1 MKIEKADK
9 TGFCFGVRRAIDII
23 EGAAREYGRVE
34 TLGQLVHNQQV
45 LQRLAETGIKVINDV
60 GAIKSNTVA
69 ISTHGISPGL
79 EAAIRARQIG
89 VIDTT
94 CPYVH
99 RAQLVA
105 RRLAEA
111 GFFVVIYGEADHPEV
126 KGILGW
132 ARGNGLATLDE
143 NIVASLDPLPRRI
156 GVLSQTTRIPAHFN
170 EFVKRLIDSAFTK
183 DSELRMIDTICHD
196 IRERQEAAVKL
207 ASKVDLMFVVG
218 GRNSAN
224 TNHLAQICSKITET
238 HLIETA
244 EEIKPEWLQDHQHIG
259 VTAGAS
265 TDEQTINEVLAKLKA
280 VTQ

>member
-23 EGAAREYGRVE
+23 EEAAREYGGVE

-45 LQRLAETGIKVINDV
+45 LERLAELGVKVINDL
-60 GAIKSNTVA
+60 GEIKGDTVA

-126 KGILGW
+126 RGILGW

-143 NIVASLDPLPRRI
+143 NLIASLDTLPRRI

-170 EFVKRLIDSAFTK
+170 EFVKKLIDSAFTK

-207 ASKVDLMFVVG
+207 ASNVDLMFVVG

-265 TDEQTINEVLAKLKA
+265 TDELTINEVLAKLKA